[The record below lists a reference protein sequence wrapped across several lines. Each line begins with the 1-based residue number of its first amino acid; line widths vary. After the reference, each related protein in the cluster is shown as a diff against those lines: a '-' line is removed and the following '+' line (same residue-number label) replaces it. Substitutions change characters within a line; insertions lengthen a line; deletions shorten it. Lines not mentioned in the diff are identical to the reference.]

1 MKKNLKGNKKLKNI
15 TIILSIILVIL
26 DICLYV
32 KMKST
37 WSDIGVNYAQYENT
51 SLLIAG
57 LFRYGTLIWGILS
70 IAIVWIE
77 YFLVKLFM
85 NIYNKFYGLK
95 KIILSIMI
103 SVIIITI
110 FIFFIRIMS
119 LIIITLI

>member
-1 MKKNLKGNKKLKNI
+1 MKANKKLKNI

-37 WSDIGVNYAQYENT
+37 WLDIGVNHAQYENA

-70 IAIVWIE
+70 ITIVWIE